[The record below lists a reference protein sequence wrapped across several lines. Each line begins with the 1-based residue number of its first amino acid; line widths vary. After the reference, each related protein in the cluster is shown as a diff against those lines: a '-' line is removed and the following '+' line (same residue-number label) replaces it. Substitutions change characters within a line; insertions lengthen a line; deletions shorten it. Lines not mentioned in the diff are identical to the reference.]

1 MSSSSSV
8 DAYVCDST
16 MFLENR
22 SQDLRQMLDHFRSG
36 YHEQYPHQYCEYRNR
51 LISFKTK
58 IRDFQKQ
65 GQFYYILKYNS
76 GYDEDEPLWKYAST
90 NHNLLYSLLVRS
102 YMKNP
107 SPYAKK
113 DDISP
118 DAEVIW
124 PVVTSGITDIAE
136 ALRDN
141 LAARGRLSVAVFKS
155 TESCRHQRQIHTLC
169 RACQKTRV

>member
-1 MSSSSSV
+1 MSRV

-16 MFLENR
+16 MFLEQR
-22 SQDLRQMLDHFRSG
+22 SQDLRQMLDDFRSG
-36 YHEQYPHQYCEYRNR
+36 YHEQYPHHYCEYQNR

-58 IRDFQKQ
+58 IRDYQKK
-65 GQFYYILKYNS
+65 GQFYYILKYHS
-76 GYDEDEPLWKYAST
+76 VPDEDEHLWKYAST
-90 NHNLLYSLLVRS
+90 NHNLLSSLLVRS

-113 DDISP
+113 NDISP

-136 ALRDN
+136 AVRQVKDRD
-141 LAARGRLSVAVFKS
+141 
-155 TESCRHQRQIHTLC
+155 
-169 RACQKTRV
+169 